1 MNHMQNLVDQ
11 AYEGDKQAIAEMEAI
26 HIGKRDNMRELL
38 EAKYEE
44 YVQEACHEDEALYL
58 GAATEST
65 WIDFICFW
73 KASDEFQT
81 MMAAQ
86 EEAYQQRREL
96 EVADEEMGDATP

>member
-58 GAATEST
+58 GATKEST
-65 WIDFICFW
+65 WLDFIYFW
-73 KASDEFQT
+73 KESDEF
-81 MMAAQ
+81 
-86 EEAYQQRREL
+86 EEGIAREEREHQQRMEL
-96 EVADEEMGDATP
+96 EVADEAMGDATP